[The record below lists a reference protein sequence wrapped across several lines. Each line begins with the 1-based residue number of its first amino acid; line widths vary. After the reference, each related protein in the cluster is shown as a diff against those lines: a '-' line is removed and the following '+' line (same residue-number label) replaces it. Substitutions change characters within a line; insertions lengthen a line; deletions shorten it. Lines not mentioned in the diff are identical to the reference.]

1 MTTLTGLASKNILNM
16 QINQEDTLHIIY
28 VKRLKDKLEFF
39 LKKLKDQQK
48 QVNTSMFLW
57 NIKKNQEPDFRVLQD
72 NK

>member
-39 LKKLKDQQK
+39 LK
-48 QVNTSMFLW
+48 N
-57 NIKKNQEPDFRVLQD
+57 
-72 NK
+72 